1 LCVSKSQNLRIMKEL
16 GVYGVSKRDAERLR
30 QVRLGDDLFVYKS
43 GSPRRVVAHCT
54 VERSLFEAAPL
65 DSYGYPFRI
74 AVKFAWA
81 GGKGEGVPLEWRVGE
96 NMTVEPNFSV
106 CPLFRLTPEA
116 RSALLTEIYGKRRVG

>member
-1 LCVSKSQNLRIMKEL
+1 MKEL

-30 QVRLGDDLFVYKS
+30 RVRPGDDLFVYKS
-43 GSPRRVVAHCT
+43 GSLRRVVAHCT

-74 AVKFAWA
+74 AVKFAWE
-81 GGKGEGVPLEWRVGE
+81 GGRGEGIPLKWRIGE

-106 CPLFRLTPEA
+106 CPLFHLTSRA
-116 RSALLTEIYGKRRVG
+116 RSELLAEIYGRPRVG